1 MGTTKKSPSAESP
14 LASACRSIASRTAPA
29 ARNGARRR
37 QSSGNASSSDSA
49 AVATVSASVAA
60 AGAAL
65 GRAGGTAY
73 QTLDTV
79 GVPTAQRMKLDVAPK
94 GHSPGDQGFRVGDV
108 YAHGEL
114 VGRYQGT
121 CTIPPRSS
129 SQCAF
134 TVGLVGGQIVLQAG
148 YGPKLNGDS
157 VVREPVVGGSGA
169 YEGVRGEGVDLE
181 QDGKDI
187 VRLRLRR

>member
-29 ARNGARRR
+29 ATNGARRR
-37 QSSGNASSSDSA
+37 QGSGNASSSDSA

-65 GRAGGTAY
+65 GRAAY

-79 GVPTAQRMKLDVAPK
+79 GVPTAQRVTLDVAPK
-94 GHSPGDQGFRVGDV
+94 GHSPGDQGFKVGEV
-108 YAHGEL
+108 YAHGKL

-121 CTIPPRSS
+121 CTILPRSS

-148 YGPKLNGDS
+148 YGPKLK
-157 VVREPVVGGSGA
+157 R
-169 YEGVRGEGVDLE
+169 
-181 QDGKDI
+181 
-187 VRLRLRR
+187 RLRRTRAGRGRQRRLRGRPR